1 MQRQIPW
8 EQVSID
14 GDIVT
19 LYEFKKRR
27 HTAPGLRDLAVQK
40 LTDVAAISAEFKGD
54 RILYLPRFW
63 VLFDYDSTIEFY
75 GAYLPDEPDD
85 AIPNLC
91 IRRGTWSR
99 SQDKEQVIHNR
110 DYDEYVLSAKNAA
123 VSVFFTNAAWFPQI
137 RKLICEFAHDLT
149 TRTHLEL
156 LPNLQPEEA
165 DCFYLQVKLY
175 DEYLVFHIE
184 YYPASYRRDKSLEE
198 RIELGRKCCSEI
210 SFETSITPDKGSC
223 KLNYFPSVLERLAT
237 YISPAKLG

>member
-1 MQRQIPW
+1 MATQIPW

-14 GDIVT
+14 GDIAT

-27 HTAPGLRDLAVQK
+27 HTTPGLKDLAVQK
-40 LTDVAAISAEFKGD
+40 LTDVAAISAGFKGD

-63 VLFDYDSTIEFY
+63 ILFDYDSTIEFY

-99 SQDKEQVIHNR
+99 NKDKEQVIYNQ
-110 DYDEYVLSAKNAA
+110 DYDEYVLSAKNAF
-123 VSVFFTNAAWFPQI
+123 VSVFFTNADWFPQI
-137 RKLICEFAHDLT
+137 RKLIGEFAHHLT
-149 TRTHLEL
+149 TRTRLEL
-156 LPNLQPEEA
+156 LPDLQPEET

-175 DEYLVFHIE
+175 DECLTWNVE
-184 YYPASYRRDKSLEE
+184 YYPASYQRDELLETQT
-198 RIELGRKCCSEI
+198 ELWRKCCSEV

-237 YISPAKLG
+237 YISPAK